1 MFVKLRGV
9 TFIEMLVAL
18 AINTVLLLAIT
29 TLFGS
34 NFSYF
39 NQAVHADILTQQL
52 QLNLNLM
59 ANEIRRAGFWSNA
72 STIIGSG
79 TNTNPFMVTGSTD
92 ITITGGNCILFT
104 YDYNKDG
111 SLPAIAAGSNDERFG
126 FRLVNQILQ
135 TRPPGATFACNAA
148 TNNWENITN
157 TSSVEITA
165 LSFTLNQETVPV
177 GAASDYMIIRRVDIS
192 ITGRLTEFPTVTKT
206 LTEQVRI
213 RNDKYVP

>member
-1 MFVKLRGV
+1 MFVKTLGV
-9 TFIEMLVAL
+9 TLIEMLVAL

-29 TLFGS
+29 TLYGS

-39 NQAVHADILTQQL
+39 NQAVNADVLTQQL
-52 QLNLNLM
+52 QLNLDIM
-59 ANEIRRAGFWSNA
+59 ASEIRRAGFWSNA
-72 STIIGSG
+72 STGLNSGS
-79 TNTNPFMVTGSTD
+79 NANPFMVTGSTD

-104 YDYNKDG
+104 YDYNKNG
-111 SLPAIAAGSNDERFG
+111 SLPSIAAGSNDERFG

-148 TNNWENITN
+148 TNNWENITD
-157 TSSVEITA
+157 TSTIEITN
-165 LSFTLNQETVPV
+165 LSFTLTQETVPV

-206 LTEQVRI
+206 LTAQVRI